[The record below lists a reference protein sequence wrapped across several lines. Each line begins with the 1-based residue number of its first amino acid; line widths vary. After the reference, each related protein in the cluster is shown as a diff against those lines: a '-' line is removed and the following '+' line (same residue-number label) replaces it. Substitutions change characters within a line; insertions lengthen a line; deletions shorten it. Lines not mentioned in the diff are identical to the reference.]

1 MIYIKVIKYRLILE
15 NIEGWRYCSME
26 NEYIYCKLCGRKLK
40 SEQSKLLG
48 YGPSCFRKVNQ
59 VHSKK
64 LFDEENNDKIEKD

>member
-1 MIYIKVIKYRLILE
+1 
-15 NIEGWRYCSME
+15 ME

-40 SEQSKLLG
+40 SGQSKLLG

-64 LFDEENNDKIEKD
+64 LFDEETTDDKIEKD